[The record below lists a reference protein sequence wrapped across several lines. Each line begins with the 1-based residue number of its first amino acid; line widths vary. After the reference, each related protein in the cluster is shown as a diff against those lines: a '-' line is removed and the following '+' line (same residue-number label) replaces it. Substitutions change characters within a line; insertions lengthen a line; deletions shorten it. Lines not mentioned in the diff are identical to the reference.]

1 MNVKAQDA
9 SRSYSRR
16 VPMRLVIEIRDGCV
30 YSLTASEEC
39 EVAIIDRDVEE
50 TLPEGDPS
58 FACVW
63 HPAVDRAAVNEA
75 FTLADP

>member
-1 MNVKAQDA
+1 
-9 SRSYSRR
+9 
-16 VPMRLVIEIRDGCV
+16 MRTVIEIRDGCV
-30 YSLTASEEC
+30 YSLTASKEC

-63 HPAVDRAAVNEA
+63 HPEVDRAAVHEA

>member
-1 MNVKAQDA
+1 M
-9 SRSYSRR
+9 R
-16 VPMRLVIEIRDGCV
+16 VVIEIRDGCV
-30 YSLTASEEC
+30 YSLTADQAC

-50 TLPEGDPS
+50 TLPEGDAS

-63 HPAVDRAAVNEA
+63 QPEVDRAAVLEA